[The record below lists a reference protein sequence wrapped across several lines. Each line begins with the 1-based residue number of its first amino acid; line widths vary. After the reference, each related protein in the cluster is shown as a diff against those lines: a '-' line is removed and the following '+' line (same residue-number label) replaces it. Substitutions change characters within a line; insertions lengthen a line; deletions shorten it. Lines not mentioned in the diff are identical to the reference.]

1 MQLSCHAE
9 ILRQL
14 TQMHFA
20 QEIIF
25 NTGKIVRH
33 LSMKYHMYL
42 ITVTS
47 LPISNDNEAS
57 KIESVYISN
66 NLKLECVHKISPF
79 NKQITHDL
87 GFPIKPYLT
96 NYH

>member
-1 MQLSCHAE
+1 MQ
-9 ILRQL
+9 
-14 TQMHFA
+14 FA

-25 NTGKIVRH
+25 NTGKIVRY

-57 KIESVYISN
+57 KIESVYISTD
-66 NLKLECVHKISPF
+66 LKLECVHKISPF
-79 NKQITHDL
+79 NKQITHDW
-87 GFPIKPYLT
+87 GFPIKP
-96 NYH
+96 

>member
-1 MQLSCHAE
+1 
-9 ILRQL
+9 
-14 TQMHFA
+14 
-20 QEIIF
+20 
-25 NTGKIVRH
+25 
-33 LSMKYHMYL
+33 MKYHIYL

-57 KIESVYISN
+57 KIESVYISTD
-66 NLKLECVHKISPF
+66 LKLECIHKISPF